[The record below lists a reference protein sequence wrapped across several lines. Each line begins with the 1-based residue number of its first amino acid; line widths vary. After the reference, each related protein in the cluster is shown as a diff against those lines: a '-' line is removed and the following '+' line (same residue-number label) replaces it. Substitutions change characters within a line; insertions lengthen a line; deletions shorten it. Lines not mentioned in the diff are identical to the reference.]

1 MEGGLVDDVGEVG
14 AGEAGREGGEALG
27 EDVGLVVE
35 HDALHVLLEDLLALE
50 EIRQVDL
57 DVTVEPAGA
66 EEGLVQHVRSKNE
79 ESSNIPFNSI
89 SVNGSWFSEILQ
101 HLNQNSESV
110 SDLKGSQTRGNQSQ
124 AQFTQQTKH
133 VPKMNMYTHHTC
145 LWRPA

>member
-14 AGEAGREGGEALG
+14 AGESGREGGKALG

-50 EIRQVDL
+50 EVRQVDL

-66 EEGLVQHVRSKNE
+66 EEGLVQYVRSKNE
-79 ESSNIPFNSI
+79 ETSNTLQFEYLSI
-89 SVNGSWFSEILQ
+89 VLVFRHSATTSG
-101 HLNQNSESV
+101 SV
-110 SDLKGSQTRGNQSQ
+110 SKSITDLKPVASSV
-124 AQFTQQTKH
+124 QFLSYTQLA
-133 VPKMNMYTHHTC
+133 C